1 MRTLVLTAAVAAA
14 LAAGWA
20 AAPARAAT
28 PAAAAAAPG
37 YSSAATTI
45 GALLDDPDARAIL
58 DKYMPGFSTQPQIE
72 MARPMTLTAVQA
84 YAPDMITPEV
94 LAKIDADLAK
104 LPAKAK

>member
-1 MRTLVLTAAVAAA
+1 MRTLACSAA
-14 LAAGWA
+14 LAAVLAGAWH
-20 AAPARAAT
+20 AAPALAQ
-28 PAAAAAAPG
+28 PAAAAKPAV

-58 DKYMPGFSTQPQIE
+58 DKYMPGFSAQPQID
-72 MARPMTLTAVQA
+72 MARPMTLTAVQS

-104 LPAKAK
+104 LTPKK

>member
-14 LAAGWA
+14 FAAA
-20 AAPARAAT
+20 LHSAPARAET
-28 PAAAAAAPG
+28 PAAAASAPV

-45 GALLDDPDARAIL
+45 GALLDNPEARAIL

-84 YAPDMITPEV
+84 YAPDMITADV

-104 LPAKAK
+104 LKSAK